1 MPRRAPPSRARRATP
16 NMPRSPRE
24 DGVNKPSSVAQH
36 YTRQPTRGPRGV
48 TPPKVAPQMQRGG
61 RGGSAMSAQRP
72 QVGQAMSAQRPQVGQ
87 VGQAS
92 QVGRAMPAQR
102 PQVGQVGS
110 ATPQTQQAQQK
121 AHPNPDRLDRQTA
134 FNQMAQA
141 GAMGP
146 AQNAG
151 MGKPTPP
158 MGMGGMGKPTPPM
171 GMPPSPMG
179 GMAKPMGMPPSPMG
193 GMAKPMGMKKGGK
206 VGGRGDGAAT
216 KGKTKG
222 RMC

>member
-36 YTRQPTRGPRGV
+36 YTRQ
-48 TPPKVAPQMQRGG
+48 AGG
-61 RGGSAMSAQRP
+61 RGGSAMS
-72 QVGQAMSAQRPQVGQ
+72 
-87 VGQAS
+87 
-92 QVGRAMPAQR
+92 AQR

-158 MGMGGMGKPTPPM
+158 MGMPPSPMGMGGMGKPTP
-171 GMPPSPMG
+171 
-179 GMAKPMGMPPSPMG
+179 PMGMPPSPMG

>member
-24 DGVNKPSSVAQH
+24 DGVNRPSSVEQH

-72 QVGQAMSAQRPQVGQ
+72 QVGQAMS
-87 VGQAS
+87 
-92 QVGRAMPAQR
+92 AQR

-179 GMAKPMGMPPSPMG
+179 GMAKPMGM
-193 GMAKPMGMKKGGK
+193 KKGGK